1 MVRRLVMI
9 VPFVLLLY
17 FVAIKGFEPLSTI
30 LHGFGRRVCY
40 MGRKPA
46 SSHLFITR
54 GVSGLQHVSE
64 CHLHLRSSS
73 RL

>member
-1 MVRRLVMI
+1 MRSGGLKRLVLGL
-9 VPFVLLLY
+9 PQHSQGAGLH

-54 GVSGLQHVSE
+54 GVSGLQLV
-64 CHLHLRSSS
+64 
-73 RL
+73 